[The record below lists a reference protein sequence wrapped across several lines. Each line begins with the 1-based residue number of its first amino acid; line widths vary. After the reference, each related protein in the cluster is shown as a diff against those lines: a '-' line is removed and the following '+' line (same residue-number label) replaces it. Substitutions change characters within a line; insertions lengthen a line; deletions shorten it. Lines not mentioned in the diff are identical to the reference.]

1 MWRGC
6 QAVGQPRQS
15 WQEENKKSYMA
26 RARKGH
32 PTPRHM
38 PSNVAIDF
46 VFGGLSG
53 QVKNS
58 ALG

>member
-46 VFGGLSG
+46 VFEELSG
-53 QVKNS
+53 
-58 ALG
+58 